1 MPLIEGDELKRRARA
16 GAARAINVC
25 LEDLLAQAVK
35 EAPVDTGALRA
46 SGHVNRRATPR
57 DLDGLVAFPTP
68 YAAAQ
73 HEGEATYQPP
83 RGHVVFRNHP
93 KGGKKKY
100 VEDPLKMNAQRYE
113 GVIAASVKREIER
126 GD

>member
-1 MPLIEGDELKRRARA
+1 MPLIEGDELKRRARE
-16 GAARAINVC
+16 GAARAINVS
-25 LEDLLAQAVK
+25 LEDLLAQAVE

-57 DLDGLVAFPTP
+57 DLDGLIAFPKP

-73 HEGEATYQPP
+73 HEGEATYPV
-83 RGHVVFRNHP
+83 RGKVVFRNHP

-100 VEDPLKMNAQRYE
+100 VEDPLKANAQRYE
-113 GVIAASVKREIER
+113 DVIAASVKREIER